1 MEKGL
6 IFVAMEMSSGDF
18 RGTEL
23 TLKGWWK
30 GVRDDIPSTMSSK
43 DAGAEA
49 GLNTGHVQE
58 NLEWVSTGFRS
69 IIKSCNVISIGGETL
84 QLCDR

>member
-18 RGTEL
+18 RATEL

-30 GVRDDIPSTMSSK
+30 GVRDDIPSMTSSK
-43 DAGAEA
+43 GGGAEA
-49 GLNTGHVQE
+49 GLNTGHMQE
-58 NLEWVSTGFRS
+58 NSE
-69 IIKSCNVISIGGETL
+69 
-84 QLCDR
+84 